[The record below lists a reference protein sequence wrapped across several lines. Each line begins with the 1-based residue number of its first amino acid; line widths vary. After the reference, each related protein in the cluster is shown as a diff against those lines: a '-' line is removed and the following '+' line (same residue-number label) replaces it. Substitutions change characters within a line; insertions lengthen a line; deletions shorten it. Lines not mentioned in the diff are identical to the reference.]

1 MPRLTSPSARYRE
14 SATLIKQAAGDYNEY
29 GEWVPGAETSS
40 AITVES
46 APPSGARVRDIQP
59 DGARLQDWRTFW
71 LYTDVEPLRV
81 GTGQTDGDVVQYDG
95 IRYRVRHV
103 ADYRPHGPV
112 EVLGVRPD
120 PS

>member
-14 SATLIKQAAGDYNEY
+14 SATLIKQAAGSRVA
-29 GEWVPGAETSS
+29 GVWTPGAETST

-59 DGARLQDWRTFW
+59 DGARLQDWRMFW
-71 LYTDVEPLRV
+71 IYTDVEPLRV
-81 GTGQTDGDVVQYDG
+81 GTGQTDGDVVLYDG
-95 IRYRVRHV
+95 IRYRVRHT